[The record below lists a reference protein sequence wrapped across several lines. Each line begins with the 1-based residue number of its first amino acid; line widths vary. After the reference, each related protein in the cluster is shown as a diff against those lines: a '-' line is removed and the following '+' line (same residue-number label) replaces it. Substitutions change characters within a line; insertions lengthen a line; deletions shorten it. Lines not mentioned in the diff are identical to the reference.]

1 MEDVKLWRFVILMK
15 EIGII
20 KPYPLNDY
28 VKAILKIKKDTLLF
42 NIPISFCEKN
52 KINPDSLKELKIF
65 KDSDKIM
72 LVAQKQPEQPNE
84 DNTTLNGADIIV

>member
-1 MEDVKLWRFVILMK
+1 MK

-20 KPYPLNDY
+20 KPYPLSDY
-28 VKAILKIKKDTLLF
+28 IRTILKIKKDTLLF

-65 KDSDKIM
+65 KDSNKIL
-72 LVAQKQPEQPNE
+72 LVAQKESEQLNQN
-84 DNTTLNGADIIV
+84 NTVSNGADIIE